1 VNKKENAPG
10 IKSSTPV
17 ALAIALAAS
26 LTAGIGFVLAQ
37 DSGTSPADQSASTP
51 AGGAG
56 DTTSTGTSTTA
67 PQTTEPLQ
75 GQVKMVEL
83 TLDDIRTLSLD
94 VKHLTAASSHLH
106 DEVTMQRISVEQEPE
121 IIGMGT
127 VIMIPVGYQKVGP
140 ILPANKK
147 RVDLAMNEVRPI
159 IQLFKEDLD
168 EFMTG
173 QKKLDLTD
181 AVREDLK
188 PYFDDWIGCV
198 NDASAQLTKLE
209 PLTQGPPYDQTTIA
223 SIAADINQDA
233 QKMQNDLK
241 KVYKIVRKEGKKMKR
256 S

>member
-1 VNKKENAPG
+1 M
-10 IKSSTPV
+10 
-17 ALAIALAAS
+17 ALALC

-37 DSGTSPADQSASTP
+37 ESDTSPSGQPASTP

-56 DTTSTGTSTTA
+56 DTTSTTA
-67 PQTTEPLQ
+67 PQTSEPLQ
-75 GQVKMVEL
+75 GSVKMVEL
-83 TLDDIRTLSLD
+83 SLDDLRTLSLD

-106 DEVTMQRISVEQEPE
+106 DEVTMQQVSIEQEPE
-121 IIGMGT
+121 VIGMGT

-147 RVDLAMNEVRPI
+147 RVDLAMNEMRPI

-181 AVREDLK
+181 AVRADLK
-188 PYFDDWIGCV
+188 PYFDEWIGCV
-198 NDASAQLTKLE
+198 NDANAQLTKLE
-209 PLTQGPPYDQTTIA
+209 PLTQGPPYDQATIA

-233 QKMQNDLK
+233 QKMQTDLK
-241 KVYKIVRKEGKKMKR
+241 KVYKIVRKEGKKMKH